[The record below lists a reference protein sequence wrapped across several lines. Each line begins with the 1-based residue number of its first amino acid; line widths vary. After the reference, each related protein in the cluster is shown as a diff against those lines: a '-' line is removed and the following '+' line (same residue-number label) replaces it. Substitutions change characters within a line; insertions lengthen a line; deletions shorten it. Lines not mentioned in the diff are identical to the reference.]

1 MPSAHRWSSASPR
14 MAEASGGPW
23 SAGPRPPRRHLLR
36 HPPPWKVCTSG
47 GRREAGGGSPA
58 CGADLSRRLLLVPP
72 DLGPQTGTS
81 PGRLVR
87 SQQLPPSP
95 AFLPWRGRDP
105 DSLPLFLRSLPLS
118 SRCPF
123 KALSGRKFDYRVFAA
138 LPSSRPVYDMQ
149 VPGPPALLQDTLTG
163 FCRFPLSLSPS
174 LSPAPYPPCPAPAP
188 APPARALQ
196 GLTQAPVGGFRQVW
210 VVPDQPFSP
219 SQSPDFAEELRSLE
233 PPPSP
238 GELAGQGRA
247 HPRPCPRGPGCQA
260 HLLTRSL
267 PLPAGLPEEDGE
279 VAMVLLGR
287 PSPSSTGPEEVALCS
302 SRRAVRPGRRGLGPV
317 PS

>member
-1 MPSAHRWSSASPR
+1 M
-14 MAEASGGPW
+14 
-23 SAGPRPPRRHLLR
+23 
-36 HPPPWKVCTSG
+36 
-47 GRREAGGGSPA
+47 
-58 CGADLSRRLLLVPP
+58 
-72 DLGPQTGTS
+72 
-81 PGRLVR
+81 R

-105 DSLPLFLRSLPLS
+105 DSHPLFFLRSLPLS

-163 FCRFPLSLSPS
+163 SCGFLLSLSPS

-188 APPARALQ
+188 APPVRALQ

-238 GELAGQGRA
+238 GELAGQGWA
-247 HPRPCPRGPGCQA
+247 HPRPHGPGCQA
-260 HLLTRSL
+260 HLLTHSL

-287 PSPSSTGPEEVALCS
+287 PSPGSTGPEEVALCS
-302 SRRAVRPGRRGLGPV
+302 SRRAMRPGRRGLGPV